1 MIPII
6 CETGVVAY
14 SGSKGAVKERGSIMS
29 SWSLKAGFAGVAIVA
44 ATAYAVAQMPDH
56 ARMHGMMGN
65 PDRQHLMQPAG
76 MPDQMMQGR
85 HRMMGG
91 EATGQPVMPGQEAF
105 GTIQEIVRML
115 EADPNTDW
123 SKVNI
128 SALREHLIDMDEVT
142 MRASAAERVL
152 DNGIEI
158 TVTGGGRTLDSIQ
171 RMVPA
176 HVHELS
182 QFGWNAKSE
191 DLPNGVKLTV
201 TSTDAKEVTKL
212 KALGFMGIMVQGA
225 HHQQHHLM
233 MAKGE
238 FSH

>member
-1 MIPII
+1 
-6 CETGVVAY
+6 
-14 SGSKGAVKERGSIMS
+14 
-29 SWSLKAGFAGVAIVA
+29 
-44 ATAYAVAQMPDH
+44 
-56 ARMHGMMGN
+56 
-65 PDRQHLMQPAG
+65 
-76 MPDQMMQGR
+76 
-85 HRMMGG
+85 
-91 EATGQPVMPGQEAF
+91 MPGQEAF

-115 EADPNTDW
+115 EADPKTDW

-142 MRASAAERVL
+142 MHASATERSL

-158 TVTGGGRTLDSIQ
+158 AVIGEGRTLDGIK

-176 HVHELS
+176 HIHELS
-182 QFGWNAKSE
+182 QLGWNAKIENLS
-191 DLPNGVKLTV
+191 NGVRLTV
-201 TSTDAKEVTKL
+201 TSTDAKEITKL

-238 FSH
+238 FNH